1 MRWFTL
7 LAAAT
12 VAAATSAAAEPVFYA
27 DFENGFEGRDAQ
39 GACAATIEGTPELA
53 AGKIGQALKSGPT
66 TGYVYYPVAGHVQ
79 PTAGTVEMWVCP
91 VDWVPGEDKFHV
103 FFEAKNLGCIYLYKY
118 WQQSNLLMLSTSN
131 TAGPYY
137 SAAMSLQWQPGEWHH
152 IAGTWSTDGVMV
164 YVDGRPMRKLP
175 VQAELPT
182 DLGESFRIGDH
193 PWQFERTTASLVDEV
208 RIYDRA
214 LSPDHIAAHVAGDY
228 GFTKP
233 LDAQTV
239 LLAREPLPA
248 EGVLRARVN
257 LNGADVDDGRVAVQM
272 ALVGAG
278 QPLPAGI
285 AATPVTG
292 GQATVQLPLPT
303 QPAAYELVA
312 GLLLDGKPIGEK
324 RAEVIV
330 PDTLWMGTSVGTED
344 VVLPPWTPM
353 ELDGNT
359 VRCWGREY
367 DFDQGPLPS
376 GIVSAGEQLLA
387 GPVALN
393 VMAGGGGV
401 KWRAEGPEAKL
412 SRPGTRVDQTGHFRG
427 GATDCRVESWL
438 EYDGVLWTEITMP
451 AGADVQ
457 RISIEIPVNGARAIY
472 RHRYGS
478 SWNTTEVTGNL
489 PEGTGVVDK
498 SPFIPFYWLGDNDR
512 GLFWFAESDEMWPNR
527 AAENAVEV
535 ERQGDR
541 AVLRLNVL
549 ADGQT
554 LPKDWKLA
562 FGLQATPVK
571 PIPKDWRR
579 HRIGPGRPTNV
590 SIIWPG
596 PEKDS
601 LKYFGYPEA
610 TEPET
615 FQARVDG
622 LQGQGVKVVPYLCLT
637 YVSEAAPEWT
647 FFREGW
653 AMGPVDAGS
662 SDVARYGAGFAQASP
677 LGENYADFIIWKTK
691 EFIDRYGIDGLYHDQ
706 THPYT
711 SARLEAG
718 VGYERDG
725 KRCATFPLLA
735 FRDLY
740 RRMYAVI
747 KSRPGDTFTMAHMSG
762 KVTIPILAYDDSY
775 LDGEHFRGVVQ
786 DSYMDLFSLDTFR
799 AEFMGRQWGI
809 MPYFLPEFPPEY
821 RGKVEPTRGLMGLL
835 MIHDVNVWAIWCN
848 ADVVNEAFAA
858 LDEFGYVD
866 ADFIPYF
873 DPDAPAATE
882 LQDVYASAYRRADG
896 AVLLIVANVG
906 REDREGLLSINCKR
920 LGVGADTALDWPS
933 KDAVALNG
941 GSVNL
946 SVPGLGYRMLM
957 LEP

>member
-1 MRWFTL
+1 MRCFTI
-7 LAAAT
+7 LAATAA
-12 VAAATSAAAEPVFYA
+12 VAIALAATEPVFYA
-27 DFENGFEGRDAQ
+27 DFENGFDGRDAQ
-39 GACAATIEGTPELA
+39 GACAGTVEGTPELA
-53 AGKIGQALKSGPT
+53 AGKFGQALKSGPT

-79 PTAGTVEMWVCP
+79 PAAGTVEMWVCP
-91 VDWVPGEDKFHV
+91 LDWVPAEDKFHV

-118 WQQSNLLMLSTSN
+118 WQQSNLLMLSASN
-131 TAGPYY
+131 TTGPYY

-164 YVDGRPMRKLP
+164 YVDGKPMRQLP
-175 VQAELPT
+175 VASQLPT
-182 DLGESFRIGDH
+182 DLGETFRIGDH
-193 PWQFERTTASLVDEV
+193 PWQFERTTSSLIDDV

-214 LSPDHIAAHVAGDY
+214 LSSAHIAAHSTGDY

-233 LDAQTV
+233 LDAQTI
-239 LLAREPLPA
+239 LLAHEPLPA
-248 EGVLRARVN
+248 EGTLRTRIS
-257 LNGADVDDGRVAVQM
+257 LNGADVEDDRVSVQTALIRAGDAFPPAVETTSV
-272 ALVGAG
+272 A
-278 QPLPAGI
+278 
-285 AATPVTG
+285 G
-292 GQATVQLPLPT
+292 GQATATLRL
-303 QPAAYELVA
+303 PAAPGHYEVVA
-312 GLLLDGKPIGEK
+312 RVLLDGKQFGEK
-324 RAEVIV
+324 RSEFIV
-330 PDTLWMGTSVGTED
+330 PGTPWIGTSVGTED

-353 ELDGNT
+353 ELDGTT

-393 VMAGGGGV
+393 VTTEGKPAAWQTGPP
-401 KWRAEGPEAKL
+401 RASL
-412 SRPGTRVDQTGHFRG
+412 SNMRTRVEQAGSLTADGVE
-427 GATDCRVESWL
+427 CRVASWI
-438 EYDGVLWTEITMP
+438 EYDGVLWTEISAP
-451 AGADVQ
+451 RAADVQ
-457 RISIEIPVNGARAIY
+457 RVSVEIPVAAAHSIY

-489 PEGTGVVDK
+489 PDGSGVVDK

-527 AAENAVEV
+527 AAGNAVEV

-615 FQARVDG
+615 FQARVNG

-637 YVSEAAPEWT
+637 YVSESAPEWT
-647 FFREGW
+647 FFRESW

-747 KSRPGDTFTMAHMSG
+747 KNRPGDTFTMAHMSG

-848 ADVVNEAFAA
+848 ADVVNEALAA

-873 DPDAPAATE
+873 DADPPAATN
-882 LQDVYASAYRRADG
+882 LQDVYASAYKRADG
-896 AVLLIVANVG
+896 GVLLIVANVG

-933 KDAVALNG
+933 KDAVALNDG
-941 GSVNL
+941 ALNL
-946 SVPGLGYRMLM
+946 SIPGLGYRMLM